1 MGINMAD
8 YKRLP
13 DGSVDLKSMH
23 DYDLG
28 LYRMSITTEY
38 ERVRREC
45 YKRKLVKQ
53 VGDSG
58 AVFGESV
65 ITVAGKKGEYLLCSM
80 DEQLS
85 RIEFTET
92 PMLLLRKIV
101 KEGEASGKVQYSGYS
116 NPVIEVVGKYIAGKR
131 AKIEYTGAE
140 NG

>member
-1 MGINMAD
+1 MGISMTD

-28 LYRMSITTEY
+28 LYKMAITTEY

-45 YKRKLVKQ
+45 YKRKLIKQ
-53 VGDSG
+53 VSDSG

-65 ITVAGKKGEYLLCSM
+65 ITIAGKKGEYLLCSM

-92 PMLLLRKIV
+92 PMLLLRKIG
-101 KEGEASGKVQYSGYS
+101 KTGEVAGKVQYSGYS
-116 NPVIEVVGKYIAGKR
+116 NPVVEVVGKYIPGEQ
-131 AKIEYTGAE
+131 AKIEYTGE
-140 NG
+140 